1 MSLFPDSGIIT
12 LTENCSD
19 PEFRA
24 ISFYYTSKSDTTF
37 DDIKLIEGFVD
48 SDKPKNVTNVT
59 MNVVAQHHNVI
70 KDALK
75 LIQGFSGIVGQ
86 TTAKPL
92 FGTME
97 QRINYLRTIAYNP
110 KPWFTANSTIG
121 IVPFAVNFTDL
132 SFNTGKELQNN
143 DITYTWDFGDGST
156 KVISYSLVNSTADVS
171 HTYQNPGV
179 YDVKLTVAN
188 RFGSNTSSLP
198 SYINARYIA
207 PDFAVLEPELNA
219 YQIEIN
225 NQVKTSNNMNLY
237 FTVTSNGQ
245 YAIDPITTYEWIL
258 SDSLSHPNMDS
269 TNVNYGIGGIYG
281 IALKC
286 ITSNGSYRITQKVN
300 YINVVESKN
309 YYLFAYADNTN
320 YIYANE
326 MGLLSEVFKKTQ
338 ITGKEVTINNDFLI
352 GTENENQAIREF
364 SRNNFSTINGYY
376 SSGIGGNLTI
386 SYASGRESTQAS
398 SLEEIISIN
407 FNAFNETYN
416 NYNTNYRP
424 WNWIAY
430 AFENRQYF
438 LLGNPL
444 SQTSGLSLTNQQ
456 ITEHNFTTNVY
467 SAISTVADQYLGGS
481 TELRQ
486 NPSQFDDNVSLYG
499 YFSVYRTAINGRNG
513 YILRNSGVGEFFQLQ
528 SFYRTKENGADF
540 IYYFEKLTDIV
551 GGQKTEGQLTNLV
564 SGLYFFNN
572 TGSVS
577 AYNPNTAIWSV
588 GGPGLNSLAFREF
601 QDTTK
606 SDYNNVNNT
615 LVACSDNDH
624 AVYLSFDYS
633 NNSFVKFDDITLTFN
648 KLPERVDNSQWNCN
662 IF

>member
-1 MSLFPDSGIIT
+1 M
-12 LTENCSD
+12 
-19 PEFRA
+19 
-24 ISFYYTSKSDTTF
+24 
-37 DDIKLIEGFVD
+37 
-48 SDKPKNVTNVT
+48 
-59 MNVVAQHHNVI
+59 
-70 KDALK
+70 
-75 LIQGFSGIVGQ
+75 
-86 TTAKPL
+86 
-92 FGTME
+92 
-97 QRINYLRTIAYNP
+97 
-110 KPWFTANSTIG
+110 
-121 IVPFAVNFTDL
+121 
-132 SFNTGKELQNN
+132 QNN

-577 AYNPNTAIWSV
+577 AYNPNTSIWSV